1 MPNSRPGKVSTFF
14 KGFWLLSAGILL
26 LGHASVLAEPYL
38 RVCKNGVIYYYF
50 AGQKP
55 GQPMNRSTPPRG
67 EVWIQVSAPP
77 PELPAPATREAADAN
92 AAVTPP
98 QGAPGLRGLPPGRA
112 AGLPVHNPYDAKEQI
127 WAGLSYLFGSLIKG
141 AGPLPRALPAYNAD
155 LGQVERP
162 QSGPF
167 IQESKALV
175 PEVGKNFLKYG
186 PEGGSE
192 LDRAQPGPDYLKESN
207 RLCYSFP
214 VSPPFSFR
222 DTWSDYRPG
231 GRQHRAVD
239 IFAREGA
246 EVYAITAG
254 VIDTLATR
262 NDAGII
268 LLIRGQDGRGY
279 GYMHLQGY
287 AAGIVEGKAVS
298 PGELIGY
305 VGRTGLR
312 ESAAHL
318 HFQVYADQRL
328 CRDEL
333 LNPYLFLVQLC
344 HGEGVTDLSN
354 QQIARLPEP
363 QLNPSRIR
371 VFRRTAALADR
382 GKPGVKPS
390 SVLVIKNY

>member
-1 MPNSRPGKVSTFF
+1 MPNSRQGKVSTVF
-14 KGFWLLSAGILL
+14 KGFWLISAGILL
-26 LGHASVLAEPYL
+26 LGHAAVLAEPYL

-50 AGQKP
+50 ADQKP
-55 GQPMNRSTPPRG
+55 GQPLNKSAPPRG
-67 EVWIQVSAPP
+67 EVWIQMSSPSP
-77 PELPAPATREAADAN
+77 DLPTPSTREAAAAN
-92 AAVTPP
+92 AAVTPNR
-98 QGAPGLRGLPPGRA
+98 GAPGLKSVPPGSA
-112 AGLPVHNPYDAKEQI
+112 DGLPVHNPYDAKEQI
-127 WAGLSYLFGSLIKG
+127 WAGLSHLFGSLIKR
-141 AGPLPRALPAYNAD
+141 ACPLPRSLTSYNAN

-162 QSGPF
+162 QYDPF

-175 PEVGKNFLKYG
+175 PEVGENFLKNG
-186 PEGGSE
+186 PEGGSAV
-192 LDRAQPGPDYLKESN
+192 DRAKPGPNYLKESP
-207 RLCYSFP
+207 RLCYNFP

-222 DTWSDYRPG
+222 DTWNDYRPG
-231 GRQHRAVD
+231 GRQHHAVD
-239 IFAREGA
+239 IFAQEGA

-254 VIDTLATR
+254 VIDTLSTR

-298 PGELIGY
+298 AGELIGY

-318 HFQVYADQRL
+318 HFQVYADHRL

-344 HGEGVTDLSN
+344 HGEGVTDLASH
-354 QQIARLPEP
+354 QIARLPEP
-363 QLNPSRIR
+363 QINASRIQ
-371 VFRRTAALADR
+371 VFKRTAALADR
-382 GKPGVKPS
+382 GKPGVKHS